1 MGDYLYNAL
10 MKIPR
15 PIENLINSF
24 ERLPGIGPK
33 TAQRLTFYL
42 LHFPQEELQNFASH
56 LTKLKTDT
64 KLCSICKNVD
74 ERDPCFVCSD
84 DSRDKNVIII
94 AASPLDVF
102 AFEKVGFDGRYH
114 VLHGVINPLENIGP
128 DEIYIK
134 ELIKRLKNLRPAP
147 TTVKD
152 KIFSERMP
160 GQSFDEQ
167 IELVLATNTSME
179 GESTA
184 LYIAKLV
191 RDSGFD
197 EDQIRITR
205 IARGLPVGGDIEY
218 ADDITL
224 SRALDGR
231 SEF

>member
-1 MGDYLYNAL
+1 

-15 PIENLINSF
+15 PIENLINAF

-42 LHFPQEELQNFASH
+42 LHFPQEELENFASA
-56 LTKLKTDT
+56 LTNLKTGT

-74 ERDPCFVCSD
+74 EVDPCSICSD
-84 DSRDKNVIII
+84 ARRDKNTIIVTS
-94 AASPLDVF
+94 SPLDVL
-102 AFEKVGFDGRYH
+102 AFEKVGHKGTYH

-134 ELIKRLKNLRPAP
+134 ELISRLKEMVGGGSGGDR
-147 TTVKD
+147 
-152 KIFSERMP
+152 
-160 GQSFDEQ
+160 G
-167 IELVLATNTSME
+167 IEIILATNSSME

-184 LYIAKLV
+184 MYISKLI
-191 RDSGFD
+191 RDGGMD
-197 EDQIRITR
+197 EDVVRITR

-224 SRALDGR
+224 TRALEGR
-231 SEF
+231 SSFTS

>member
-1 MGDYLYNAL
+1 

-42 LHFPQEELQNFASH
+42 LHFPQEDLQNFADS
-56 LTKLKTDT
+56 LTKLKIDT

-74 ERDPCFVCSD
+74 EIDPCHICSD
-84 DSRDKNVIII
+84 NSRENDLIIVTS
-94 AASPLDVF
+94 SPLDVF
-102 AFEKVGFDGRYH
+102 AFEKVGFKGKYH
-114 VLHGVINPLENIGP
+114 VLHGVINPLDNIGP

-134 ELIKRLKNLRPAP
+134 ELITRLKSANGED
-147 TTVKD
+147 TSVKD
-152 KIFSERMP
+152 EIYSESLP
-160 GQSFDEQ
+160 GEEVSGQ
-167 IELVLATNTSME
+167 IELILATNTSME

-184 LYIAKLV
+184 MYISKLV

-197 EDQIRITR
+197 EEQVRITR

-224 SRALDGR
+224 TRALEGR
-231 SEF
+231 SNF

>member
-1 MGDYLYNAL
+1 

-15 PIENLINSF
+15 PIENLINAF

-42 LHFPQEELQNFASH
+42 LHFPQEELESFASA
-56 LTKLKTDT
+56 LTNLKTGT

-74 ERDPCFVCSD
+74 EVDPCSICSD
-84 DSRDKNVIII
+84 ARRDKNTIIVTS
-94 AASPLDVF
+94 SPMDVL
-102 AFEKVGFDGRYH
+102 AFEKVGHKGTYH

-134 ELIKRLKNLRPAP
+134 ELISRLKEMTESGSGGDR
-147 TTVKD
+147 
-152 KIFSERMP
+152 
-160 GQSFDEQ
+160 G
-167 IELVLATNTSME
+167 IEIILATNSSME

-184 LYIAKLV
+184 MYISKLI
-191 RDSGFD
+191 RDAGLD
-197 EDQIRITR
+197 ESAVRITR

-224 SRALDGR
+224 TRALEGR
-231 SEF
+231 SSFTS